1 MHGKRRLHI
10 GEGRND
16 HPPNAFGG
24 IERQVAVMAL
34 DQTAHHVGFAR
45 GPKCGAGFFGFLD
58 RDQMVDDFAA
68 LDQEFVHLFVDAVDL
83 LPQIG
88 ERWVGRAWGLWH
100 G

>member
-10 GEGRND
+10 SEGRND
-16 HPPNAFGG
+16 HPPNALGG

-45 GPKCGAGFFGFLD
+45 RPKRGAGFFGLLD
-58 RDQMVDDFAA
+58 RDQVVDDLAA
-68 LDQEFVHLFVDAVDL
+68 LDQELVHLFVDAVDL

-88 ERWVGRAWGLWH
+88 ERRVGRAWGLWH